1 MSGRAKLILFCGKMA
16 AGKSTLARELAA
28 RENAVLLVQDELVV
42 HLFPGE
48 IVDIPTFITY
58 STRLKNALTPIIQS
72 ILSKDVPVVL
82 DFPGNTKRQRAWF
95 RQLIDHN
102 AVDHELHFID
112 APDDLCKRQ
121 VQERSRDLPPG
132 TAWTSD
138 AEFDMITAHF
148 DPPSDIEGFN
158 VIRHHRG

>member
-1 MSGRAKLILFCGKMA
+1 VAKLIFFCGKMA

-28 RENAVLLVQDELVV
+28 REDAVLLAQDELVE

-58 STRLKNALTPIIQS
+58 STRLKNALTPIIHG
-72 ILSKDVPVVL
+72 ILRRNVAVVL

-95 RQLIDHN
+95 RQLIDQTS
-102 AVDHELHFID
+102 AAHELHVIE
-112 APDDLCKRQ
+112 ASDDLCKQQLR
-121 VQERSRDLPPG
+121 ERSRELPPG
-132 TAWTSD
+132 APWTSD

-148 DPPSDIEGFN
+148 DPPADAEGFN
-158 VIRHHRG
+158 VIRHQRG